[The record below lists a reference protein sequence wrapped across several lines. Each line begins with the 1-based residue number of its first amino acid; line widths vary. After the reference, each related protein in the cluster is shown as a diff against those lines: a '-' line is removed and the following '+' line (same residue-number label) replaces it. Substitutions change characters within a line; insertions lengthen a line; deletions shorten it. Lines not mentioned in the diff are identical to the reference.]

1 MNLGY
6 ADSAAHR
13 HWASKSDVPG
23 RSFLEDFPAGFLAK
37 HLMIVGGIAANRVSP
52 WRLTCTECMDDKSSG
67 PSQTS
72 TMRPNVFSA
81 FSGDSLRWN
90 D

>member
-6 ADSAAHR
+6 ADFAAHR

-23 RSFLEDFPAGFLAK
+23 RSFLKDFPAGCPVK
-37 HLMIVGGIAANRVSP
+37 HLLIVWGMAANRGSP
-52 WRLTCTECMDDKSSG
+52 WRLTCTECTDDKSSG
-67 PSQTS
+67 PSQAS